1 MENTGKEQKMNDPDK
16 IVRREVSS
24 RKKNWA
30 RRTAAFLARV
40 GVKPNTISL
49 LSIFFAAGSCVSL
62 ILSYNTG
69 EIQKII
75 LFLSASALIQLRLL
89 CNLFDGMVAIE
100 WGLKTKSGEIFNDLP
115 DRISDPLILVGAGYA
130 VSHVRFGVELGWL
143 AGIIAV
149 LTAYVRVLA
158 GKLGANESFAG
169 PMAKQ
174 HRMAVM
180 TIALIV
186 AAAGVKR
193 GWHAYV
199 ILTALSV
206 IVLGSLITLF
216 RRAVVAVRELE
227 SS

>member
-1 MENTGKEQKMNDPDK
+1 MNDPDK

-30 RRTAAFLARV
+30 KRIAASLARA
-40 GVKPNTISL
+40 GVKPNTISV
-49 LSIFFAAGSCVSL
+49 LSIFFAAGSCIGLV
-62 ILSYNTG
+62 LSSTIS
-69 EIQKII
+69 ETQRII
-75 LFLSASALIQLRLL
+75 LFLVASILIQLRLL

-130 VSHVRFGVELGWL
+130 VLHVRFGVELGWL
-143 AGIIAV
+143 AGILAV

-158 GKLGANESFAG
+158 GKLGASESFAG

-180 TIALIV
+180 TIALVI
-186 AAAGVKR
+186 AAFGVKG
-193 GWHAYV
+193 GWYEYS
-199 ILTALSV
+199 IMIALSIV
-206 IVLGSLITLF
+206 VLGSVFTIF
-216 RRAVVAVRELE
+216 RRAAAAVRELE

>member
-1 MENTGKEQKMNDPDK
+1 MNDPDK

-30 RRTAAFLARV
+30 KRTAASLARG

-49 LSIFFAAGSCVSL
+49 LSIFFAAGSCVNL
-62 ILSYNTG
+62 VLSPTVG
-69 EIQKII
+69 ETQRII
-75 LFLSASALIQLRLL
+75 LFLGASILIQFRLL

-130 VSHVRFGVELGWL
+130 VSAFRFGVELGWL
-143 AGIIAV
+143 AGILSV

-158 GKLGANESFAG
+158 GSVGTKQSFAG

-180 TIALIV
+180 TIALVV
-186 AAAGVKR
+186 AAVGVKG
-193 GWHAYV
+193 GWYEYS
-199 ILTALSV
+199 IMIALAVVVFGSV
-206 IVLGSLITLF
+206 ITVF
-216 RRAVVAVRELE
+216 RRAVFAVRELE

>member
-1 MENTGKEQKMNDPDK
+1 MNDPDK

-30 RRTAAFLARV
+30 KRIAASLARG
-40 GVKPNTISL
+40 GVKPNTISI
-49 LSIFFAAGSCVSL
+49 LSIFFAVGSGVSL
-62 ILSYNTG
+62 ILSHNAG
-69 EIQKII
+69 EAQRIT
-75 LFLSASALIQLRLL
+75 LFLGASILIQFRLL

-115 DRISDPLILVGAGYA
+115 DRISDTLILVGSGYA
-130 VSHVRFGVELGWL
+130 VSAFRFGVELGWL
-143 AGIIAV
+143 AGVLSV

-158 GKLGANESFAG
+158 GSVGAKQSFAG

-180 TIALIV
+180 TIALVV
-186 AAAGVKR
+186 AAFGVKG
-193 GWHAYV
+193 GWYEYS
-199 ILTALSV
+199 IMIALSV
-206 IVLGSLITLF
+206 VVLGSVITVF
-216 RRAVVAVRELE
+216 RRAAAAVRELE